1 MTILEFKPR
10 DIVKNDCPESIT
22 LDYWLER
29 NDIILANFPTM
40 SYHEKQN
47 TIEAVVGMNSDLYKL
62 VLELKAEIKLMK
74 GE

>member
-1 MTILEFKPR
+1 MAKIFEFKPR
-10 DIVKNDCPESIT
+10 EEAVKAEVT
-22 LDYWLER
+22 LDYWLDR

-47 TIEAVVGMNSDLYKL
+47 TIEAVIGMNSDLYKL